1 MVVGKYGLGKNPVKT
16 LLLVNLILWIICSL
30 FATISSIWLVAIGFF
45 GFMMLSPM
53 AESAEQTIMQKV
65 VPLERQ

>member
-1 MVVGKYGLGKNPVKT
+1 
-16 LLLVNLILWIICSL
+16 VNLILWIICSL

-45 GFMMLSPM
+45 GFMMLSPI
-53 AESAEQTIMQKV
+53 AESAEQTILQKV